1 MLDRYYRPYTSTG
14 DLAAGRGL
22 EAAAHL
28 LRRRWR
34 LLSDPST
41 PRRSVR

>member
-28 LRRRWR
+28 LRRRR
-34 LLSDPST
+34 LPSDPST
-41 PRRSVR
+41 PRRAR